1 MSTIK
6 FVEVYNLVVF
16 LSKPIESEGFEQ
28 IVDFLNANPIQHAL
42 TGNPIVY
49 TSCIEQFLATVKA
62 KIVDREGQLQAL
74 VDGKKILITKST
86 IRRDLQLEDAEGVD
100 CLPNVV
106 VFEQLTLMDEAIN
119 KEMDDSLER
128 AATTS
133 PSLDVE
139 SDRGVN
145 TPQSGKDSLKLN
157 ELMKLCT
164 KLQQRVLDLETTKTT
179 QALKIDNLKRR
190 VKKLERRK
198 RSRTHGL
205 KRIYK
210 VSLSARVE
218 SSEDEGLGE
227 EDASKHER

>member
-6 FVEVYNLVVF
+6 CVEVHNLVVF

-28 IVDFLNANPIQHAL
+28 IVDFLNANPIKHAL

-49 TSCIEQFLATVKA
+49 TSCIEQFLATVKV
-62 KIVDREGQLQAL
+62 KTVDREGQLQAL

-86 IRRDLQLEDAEGVD
+86 IRRDLQLEDAKGVD
-100 CLPNVV
+100 CLPNIVI
-106 VFEQLTLMDEAIN
+106 FEQLTLM
-119 KEMDDSLER
+119 
-128 AATTS
+128 
-133 PSLDVE
+133 
-139 SDRGVN
+139 G
-145 TPQSGKDSLKLN
+145 
-157 ELMKLCT
+157 
-164 KLQQRVLDLETTKTT
+164 KLQQRVLHLETTKTT

-227 EDASKHER
+227 EDASKHEW